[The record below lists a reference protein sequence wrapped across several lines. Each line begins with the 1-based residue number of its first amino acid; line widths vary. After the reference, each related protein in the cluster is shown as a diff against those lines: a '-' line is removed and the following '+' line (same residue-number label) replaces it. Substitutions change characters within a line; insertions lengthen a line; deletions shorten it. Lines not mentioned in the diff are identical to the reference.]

1 MESIEHVFTDLDGTL
16 LNDAG
21 EITAYTQAVLKNC
34 PLPISL
40 VSARSPQAMQPLIAQ
55 LDLKAEQVAFNGA
68 LIFDEKGLLK
78 KFPLP
83 LSLTDRLVREIK
95 NRYPQVNLSY
105 FTAQDWYI
113 EQMDERIVQ
122 EMQFTPQIPK
132 KVDLLAHLQD
142 LAKNETEEIFKLLLI
157 LPDDSHLEE
166 VKQDLEALNLTEIVI
181 QKTWTS
187 YLEITL
193 KSAQKSK
200 AIAWI
205 AQQKG
210 LKNTALAA
218 FGDNENDLSMLR
230 SVGLPIA
237 VANASLAVKK
247 VSHYMTSSNNED
259 GVAQGLQKYILRET

>member
-1 MESIEHVFTDLDGTL
+1 
-16 LNDAG
+16 
-21 EITAYTQAVLKNC
+21 
-34 PLPISL
+34 
-40 VSARSPQAMQPLIAQ
+40 
-55 LDLKAEQVAFNGA
+55 
-68 LIFDEKGLLK
+68 
-78 KFPLP
+78 
-83 LSLTDRLVREIK
+83 
-95 NRYPQVNLSY
+95 
-105 FTAQDWYI
+105 
-113 EQMDERIVQ
+113 MDERIVQ

-142 LAKNETEEIFKLLLI
+142 LTKSETEEIFKLLLI

-166 VKQDLEALNLTEIVI
+166 VKQDLEALNFTAIVI

-230 SVGLPIA
+230 SVGLSIA

-247 VSHYMTSSNNED
+247 VSHYITSSNNEE
-259 GVAQGLQKYILRET
+259 GVAKGLQKYILRET

>member
-21 EITAYTQAVLKNC
+21 EITAYTQEVLKNC

-40 VSARSPQAMQPLIAQ
+40 VSARSPQAMQLLIAQ

-78 KFPLP
+78 KFSLPLP
-83 LSLTDRLVREIK
+83 LTDRLVREIK

-142 LAKNETEEIFKLLLI
+142 LAKNKTEEIFKLLLI

-193 KSAQKSK
+193 KSAQKST

-247 VSHYMTSSNNED
+247 VSHYMTSNNEE
-259 GVAQGLQKYILRET
+259 GVAKGLQKYILRET